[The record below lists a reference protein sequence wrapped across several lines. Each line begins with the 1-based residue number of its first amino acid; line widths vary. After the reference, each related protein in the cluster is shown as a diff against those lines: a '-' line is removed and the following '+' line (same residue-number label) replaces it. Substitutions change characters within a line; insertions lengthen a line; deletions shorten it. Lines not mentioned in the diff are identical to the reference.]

1 MAIVAPSSSSSQAG
15 KLSSTQP
22 PLLQLDVLRR
32 AYLRCEKARVPIAA
46 VFPHA
51 VGSIRG
57 VEAHRHT
64 VLALG
69 SDSFGKL
76 DERRWSKACRRQ
88 LEGLERAFH
97 VRVSVRVSSG
107 VIDDLFLNRCPQ

>member
-1 MAIVAPSSSSSQAG
+1 MPNI
-15 KLSSTQP
+15 
-22 PLLQLDVLRR
+22 LQSLFEALI
-32 AYLRCEKARVPIAA
+32 PIAA

-69 SDSFGKL
+69 SDSFGEL

-107 VIDDLFLNRCPQ
+107 VIDDLFPTSIVRTDFIRQC